1 MLDGRRTSVPRPRCP
16 KMVHVACAYDH
27 SLPSLLLRRFIV
39 QTHSST
45 IIAGSPADTEADP
58 IIELHNVHFSYAGA
72 DEEALRGVTLSV
84 AAGEH
89 LCVLGSNGSGKSTL
103 AQLINALLAP
113 TGGSARVCGIDAAA
127 QPERTLELRRQVAM
141 VFQHPDDQMVTSVV
155 ADDVAF
161 GPENLG
167 VPQPQIAARVEEA
180 LAAVDMLDY
189 AQADPAD
196 LSGGQRQRIAI
207 AGALAMHP
215 RVLVLD
221 EPAAMLDVA
230 GRRAIQRIT
239 RDLNERGITIVHI
252 THFMDDALIAGR
264 VVVMDRGRIALE
276 GTPEEVFAQ
285 RDAIHS
291 LGLESPF
298 TLQLAHRLEAVLPE
312 LPAASDA
319 EELTRAIA
327 HAATANTST
336 RSGAPRPTMPARSEA
351 HRTAAPARSGGNSS
365 FGSDFS
371 PENSHFTPK
380 REQKA
385 QTVTPR
391 AAQTAAIEFR
401 DVTFSYADE
410 QNARKRLGL
419 LARLRKRRCRRA
431 TPHDPCGPLALDSV
445 SFTVPAGSL
454 TALIG
459 HTGSGKS
466 TTVELACALKV
477 PNTGAVR
484 VNGIDTADLSRR
496 SELRSQVGY
505 VAQLPERQ
513 LFAQTVFDDV
523 AFGPRNLALS
533 DAEVS
538 DRVNEALALVGL
550 AATPELLGRSPFALS
565 GGQQRAVAI
574 AGVLAMRTPILVLDE
589 PMAGLDPA
597 GQRRMRKLI
606 AQLKHDG
613 RTILVVTHSM
623 DDVAELADHVV
634 ALEHGHLA
642 AVGTPRQVFAQAAKH
657 VPGVPAALAFSQR
670 LEEHGV
676 TLGSNPLTLDELVDC
691 LAKHLGGA
699 FPEEVRH
706 GRPH

>member
-1 MLDGRRTSVPRPRCP
+1 M
-16 KMVHVACAYDH
+16 
-27 SLPSLLLRRFIV
+27 LRRFIV
-39 QTHSST
+39 QTHPST
-45 IIAGSPADTEADP
+45 TIAGSTADTEADP

-72 DEEALRGVTLSV
+72 GEEALRGVTLSV

-113 TGGSARVCGIDAAA
+113 TDGSARVCGIDAAA
-127 QPERTLELRRQVAM
+127 QPERALELRRQVAM

-230 GRRAIQRIT
+230 GRRAIQCIARG
-239 RDLNERGITIVHI
+239 LNEQGITIVHI
-252 THFMDDALIAGR
+252 THFMDDALVAGR

-285 RDAIHS
+285 RDVIRS
-291 LGLESPF
+291 LGLEPPF

-319 EELTRAIA
+319 EELARAIA
-327 HAATANTST
+327 HAAAANTST
-336 RSGAPRPTMPARSEA
+336 RSGS
-351 HRTAAPARSGGNSS
+351 HRTAAPAPSGGNCS

-371 PENSHFTPK
+371 PEKSHFTPE
-380 REQKA
+380 REREG
-385 QTVTPR
+385 QTAVHN

-401 DVTFSYADE
+401 DVTFSYAEE
-410 QNARKRLGL
+410 QNARKRLGP
-419 LARLRKRRCRRA
+419 LARLRKRRDRHA

-477 PNTGAVR
+477 PNAGTVR
-484 VNGIDTADLSRR
+484 VNDIDTTDLSRR

-513 LFAQTVFDDV
+513 LFAQTVFDDI

-538 DRVNEALALVGL
+538 DRVNEALARVGL

-606 AQLKHDG
+606 ARLKREG
-613 RTILVVTHSM
+613 RTILVVTHNM
-623 DDVAELADHVV
+623 DDVAELADHVI

-642 AVGTPRQVFAQAAKH
+642 AAGAPWQVFAQAARH
-657 VPGVPAALAFSQR
+657 VPGMPAALAFSQR
-670 LEEHGV
+670 LEE
-676 TLGSNPLTLDELVDC
+676 LGMPLDGNPLTLDELVDY
-691 LAKHLGGA
+691 LVKHLGSA
-699 FPEEVRH
+699 FPEEVCH
-706 GRPH
+706 GRSH

>member
-1 MLDGRRTSVPRPRCP
+1 M
-16 KMVHVACAYDH
+16 
-27 SLPSLLLRRFIV
+27 
-39 QTHSST
+39 QNHSST
-45 IIAGSPADTEADP
+45 TAAGSIADP
-58 IIELHNVHFSYAGA
+58 IIELHDVHFSYAGA
-72 DEEALRGVTLSV
+72 DEEALRGVTLCV

-89 LCVLGSNGSGKSTL
+89 LCILGSNGSGKSTL

-113 TGGSARVCGIDAAA
+113 TDGSARVCGIDAAA
-127 QPERTLELRRQVAM
+127 QPERALELRRQVAM

-167 VPQPQIAARVEEA
+167 VPQPQIAARVDDA
-180 LAAVDMLDY
+180 LAAVSMLDH

-230 GRRAIQRIT
+230 GRRAIQCIARG
-239 RDLNERGITIVHI
+239 LNERGITIVHI
-252 THFMDDALIAGR
+252 THFMDDALVAGR

-285 RDAIHS
+285 RDVIHS
-291 LGLESPF
+291 LGLELPF

-312 LPAASDA
+312 LPAVGDA
-319 EELTRAIA
+319 EELARAIVR
-327 HAATANTST
+327 AAAVNTTT
-336 RSGAPRPTMPARSEA
+336 RSSSL
-351 HRTAAPARSGGNSS
+351 RTAVPAPSGGNCT

-371 PENSHFTPK
+371 PEKSHFTPE
-380 REQKA
+380 REQEA
-385 QTVTPR
+385 QAATPS

-410 QNARKRLGL
+410 QNARKRLGF
-419 LARLRKRRCRRA
+419 LARLRKRRGRHA

-477 PNTGAVR
+477 PNVGAVR

-574 AGVLAMRTPILVLDE
+574 AGVLAMRNPILVLDE

-699 FPEEVRH
+699 FSEEVRH

>member
-1 MLDGRRTSVPRPRCP
+1 M
-16 KMVHVACAYDH
+16 
-27 SLPSLLLRRFIV
+27 
-39 QTHSST
+39 QTHPST
-45 IIAGSPADTEADP
+45 TIAGSTADTEADP

-72 DEEALRGVTLSV
+72 GEEALRGVTLSV
-84 AAGEH
+84 AQGEH

-113 TGGSARVCGIDAAA
+113 TNGLARVCGIDAAA

-167 VPQPQIAARVEEA
+167 VPQPQIAVRVEEA

-207 AGALAMHP
+207 AGALAIHP

-252 THFMDDALIAGR
+252 THFMDDALVAGR

-291 LGLESPF
+291 LGLEPPF
-298 TLQLAHRLEAVLPE
+298 TLQLAHRLKAVLPE
-312 LPAASDA
+312 LPAVGDA
-319 EELTRAIA
+319 EELARAIA
-327 HAATANTST
+327 CAAAAGTSARSGALRATANT
-336 RSGAPRPTMPARSEA
+336 
-351 HRTAAPARSGGNSS
+351 PARSGDIHA
-365 FGSDFS
+365 FGSDRS
-371 PENSHFTPK
+371 PENKHLPPK
-380 REQKA
+380 REQKGQTAA
-385 QTVTPR
+385 QN

-401 DVTFSYADE
+401 DVTFSYAEE
-410 QNARKRLGL
+410 QNARKRLGP
-419 LARLRKRRCRRA
+419 LARLRKRRGRHA

-477 PNTGAVR
+477 PNMGTVR

-538 DRVNEALALVGL
+538 DRVNEALARVGL
-550 AATPELLGRSPFALS
+550 AATPELLGRPPFALS

-613 RTILVVTHSM
+613 RTILVVTHNM

-670 LEEHGV
+670 LEKHGV
-676 TLGSNPLTLDELVDC
+676 MLDGNPLTLDELADC
-691 LAKHLGGA
+691 LVKHLGGA

>member
-1 MLDGRRTSVPRPRCP
+1 M
-16 KMVHVACAYDH
+16 
-27 SLPSLLLRRFIV
+27 
-39 QTHSST
+39 QTHPST
-45 IIAGSPADTEADP
+45 TIAGSTADTEAGP

-72 DEEALRGVTLSV
+72 GEEALHGVTLSV

-113 TGGSARVCGIDAAA
+113 TDGLARVCGIDAAA
-127 QPERTLELRRQVAM
+127 QPERTLELCRQVAM

-167 VPQPQIAARVEEA
+167 VPQPQIAVRVEEA

-207 AGALAMHP
+207 AGALAIHP

-252 THFMDDALIAGR
+252 THFMDDALVAGR

-285 RDAIHS
+285 RDVIRS
-291 LGLESPF
+291 LGLEPPF

-319 EELTRAIA
+319 EELARAIVR
-327 HAATANTST
+327 AAAVNTSA
-336 RSGAPRPTMPARSEA
+336 RSGAPRPTMPAHSDA
-351 HRTAAPARSGGNSS
+351 HRTAAPAPSGGNCT

-371 PENSHFTPK
+371 PEKSHFTPE
-380 REQKA
+380 REREG
-385 QTVTPR
+385 QTAVHN

-401 DVTFSYADE
+401 DVTFSYAEE

-419 LARLRKRRCRRA
+419 LARLRRRRGHHA
-431 TPHDPCGPLALDSV
+431 PPHVPCGPLALDNV
-445 SFTVPAGSL
+445 SFTIPAGSL

-477 PNTGAVR
+477 PNAGTVR
-484 VNGIDTADLSRR
+484 VNDIDTTDLSRR

-513 LFAQTVFDDV
+513 LFAQTVFDDI

-533 DAEVS
+533 DAEVF
-538 DRVNEALALVGL
+538 DRVNEALARVGL

-606 AQLKHDG
+606 ARLKREG
-613 RTILVVTHSM
+613 RTILVVTHNM
-623 DDVAELADHVV
+623 DDVAELADHVI

-642 AVGTPRQVFAQAAKH
+642 AAGAPRQVFAQAARH
-657 VPGVPAALAFSQR
+657 VPGMPAALAFSQR
-670 LEEHGV
+670 LEE
-676 TLGSNPLTLDELVDC
+676 LGMPLDGNPLTLDELVDC
-691 LAKHLGGA
+691 LIERLGRA
-699 FPEEVRH
+699 FPEEVCH
-706 GRPH
+706 GRSY

>member
-1 MLDGRRTSVPRPRCP
+1 MA
-16 KMVHVACAYDH
+16 HVAYAYDH
-27 SLPSLLLRRFIV
+27 SLPFLLLRRFIV

-45 IIAGSPADTEADP
+45 TIAGSPTDTEADP

-72 DEEALRGVTLSV
+72 GEEALRGVTLSV

-113 TGGSARVCGIDAAA
+113 TDGSARVCGIDAAA
-127 QPERTLELRRQVAM
+127 QPERALELRRQVAM

-167 VPQPQIAARVEEA
+167 VPQPQIAVRVEEA

-239 RDLNERGITIVHI
+239 RDLNEQGITIVHI
-252 THFMDDALIAGR
+252 THFMDDALVAGR

-291 LGLESPF
+291 LGLEPPF

-319 EELTRAIA
+319 EELARAIVR
-327 HAATANTST
+327 AAAANTST
-336 RSGAPRPTMPARSEA
+336 RSGS
-351 HRTAAPARSGGNSS
+351 HRTAAPAPSGGNCS

-371 PENSHFTPK
+371 PEKSHFTPE
-380 REQKA
+380 REREG
-385 QTVTPR
+385 QTAVHN

-401 DVTFSYADE
+401 DVTFSYAEE
-410 QNARKRLGL
+410 QNARKRLGP
-419 LARLRKRRCRRA
+419 LARLRKRRGRHA
-431 TPHDPCGPLALDSV
+431 TPHDPCGPHALDSV

-477 PNTGAVR
+477 PNAGAVR

-513 LFAQTVFDDV
+513 LFAQTIFDDV

-538 DRVNEALALVGL
+538 DRVNEALARVGL

-613 RTILVVTHSM
+613 RTILVVTHNM

-670 LEEHGV
+670 LEKHGV
-676 TLGSNPLTLDELVDC
+676 MLDGNPLTLDELADC
-691 LAKHLGGA
+691 LVKHLGGA

-706 GRPH
+706 GRSY

>member
-1 MLDGRRTSVPRPRCP
+1 M
-16 KMVHVACAYDH
+16 
-27 SLPSLLLRRFIV
+27 
-39 QTHSST
+39 QNHSST
-45 IIAGSPADTEADP
+45 TAAGSIADP
-58 IIELHNVHFSYAGA
+58 IIELHDVHFSYAGA
-72 DEEALRGVTLSV
+72 DEEALRGATLSV

-89 LCVLGSNGSGKSTL
+89 LCILGSNGSGKSTL

-113 TGGSARVCGIDAAA
+113 TDGSARVCGIDAAA
-127 QPERTLELRRQVAM
+127 QPERALELRRQVAM

-167 VPQPQIAARVEEA
+167 VPQPQIAARVDDA
-180 LAAVDMLDY
+180 LAAVSMLDH

-230 GRRAIQRIT
+230 GRRAIQCIARG
-239 RDLNERGITIVHI
+239 LNEQGITIVHI
-252 THFMDDALIAGR
+252 THFMDDALVAGR
-264 VVVMDRGRIALE
+264 VAVMDKGRIALE

-285 RDAIHS
+285 RDVIHS
-291 LGLESPF
+291 LGLELPF

-312 LPAASDA
+312 LPAVGDA
-319 EELTRAIA
+319 EELARAIA
-327 HAATANTST
+327 CAAAAGTPARSGALRATANT
-336 RSGAPRPTMPARSEA
+336 
-351 HRTAAPARSGGNSS
+351 PARSGDIHA
-365 FGSDFS
+365 FGSDRS
-371 PENSHFTPK
+371 PENKHLSPE
-380 REQKA
+380 REQKGQTAA
-385 QTVTPR
+385 QNS
-391 AAQTAAIEFR
+391 AQTAAIEFR
-401 DVTFSYADE
+401 DVTFSYAEE

-419 LARLRKRRCRRA
+419 LARLRKRRGHHA
-431 TPHDPCGPLALDSV
+431 PPHVLCGPLALDSV
-445 SFTVPAGSL
+445 SFTIPAGSL

-477 PNTGAVR
+477 PNAGTVR
-484 VNGIDTADLSRR
+484 VNDIDTTDLSRR

-513 LFAQTVFDDV
+513 LFAQTVFDDI

-538 DRVNEALALVGL
+538 DRVNEALARVGL
-550 AATPELLGRSPFALS
+550 AATPELLGRSPFAVS

-606 AQLKHDG
+606 ARLKREG
-613 RTILVVTHSM
+613 RTILVVTHNM
-623 DDVAELADHVV
+623 DDVAELADHVI

-642 AVGTPRQVFAQAAKH
+642 AAGAPRQVFAQAARH
-657 VPGVPAALAFSQR
+657 VPGMPAALAFSQR
-670 LEEHGV
+670 LEE
-676 TLGSNPLTLDELVDC
+676 LGMPLDSNPLTLDELVDC
-691 LAKHLGGA
+691 LIERLGRA
-699 FPEEVRH
+699 FPEEVCH
-706 GRPH
+706 GRSH

>member
-1 MLDGRRTSVPRPRCP
+1 M
-16 KMVHVACAYDH
+16 
-27 SLPSLLLRRFIV
+27 

-45 IIAGSPADTEADP
+45 TIAGSPADTEADP

-72 DEEALRGVTLSV
+72 GEEALRGVTLSV

-89 LCVLGSNGSGKSTL
+89 LCILGSNGSGKSTL

-113 TGGSARVCGIDAAA
+113 TDGSARVCGIDTAA

-167 VPQPQIAARVEEA
+167 VPQPRIAARVEEA

-189 AQADPAD
+189 AQVDPAD

-221 EPAAMLDVA
+221 EPGAMLDVA

-252 THFMDDALIAGR
+252 THYMDDALIAGR

-291 LGLESPF
+291 LGLEPPF

-319 EELTRAIA
+319 EELARAIA

-336 RSGAPRPTMPARSEA
+336 RSGAPRPTML
-351 HRTAAPARSGGNSS
+351 ARSGGNCT
-365 FGSDFS
+365 FGSDFP
-371 PENSHFTPK
+371 PENSHFTPE
-380 REQKA
+380 REQEA
-385 QTVTPR
+385 QAATPS
-391 AAQTAAIEFR
+391 ATQTAAIEFR

-410 QNARKRLGL
+410 QNARKRPGF
-419 LARLRKRRCRRA
+419 LARLRKRRGRRA

-477 PNTGAVR
+477 PNVGTVR

-597 GQRRMRKLI
+597 GQRRMRTLI

-642 AVGTPRQVFAQAAKH
+642 AVGAPRQVFAQAAKH
-657 VPGVPAALAFSQR
+657 VPGVPAALTFSQR
-670 LEEHGV
+670 LEEHGMK
-676 TLGSNPLTLDELVDC
+676 LDGNPLTLDELADC
-691 LAKHLGGA
+691 LVKHLGSA
-699 FPEEVRH
+699 FSEEVRH

>member
-1 MLDGRRTSVPRPRCP
+1 M
-16 KMVHVACAYDH
+16 
-27 SLPSLLLRRFIV
+27 LRRFIV
-39 QTHSST
+39 QTHPST
-45 IIAGSPADTEADP
+45 TIAGSTADTEADP

-72 DEEALRGVTLSV
+72 GEEALRGVTLSV

-113 TGGSARVCGIDAAA
+113 TDGSARVCGIDAAA
-127 QPERTLELRRQVAM
+127 QPERALELRRQVAM

-167 VPQPQIAARVEEA
+167 VPQPQIAVRVEEA

-230 GRRAIQRIT
+230 GRRAIQCIARG
-239 RDLNERGITIVHI
+239 LNEQGTTIVHI
-252 THFMDDALIAGR
+252 THFMDDALVAGR

-285 RDAIHS
+285 RDVIRS
-291 LGLESPF
+291 LGLEPPF

-319 EELTRAIA
+319 EELARAIA
-327 HAATANTST
+327 HAAAANTST
-336 RSGAPRPTMPARSEA
+336 RSGS
-351 HRTAAPARSGGNSS
+351 HRTTAPAPSGGNCS

-371 PENSHFTPK
+371 PEKSHFTPE
-380 REQKA
+380 REREG
-385 QTVTPR
+385 QTAVHN

-401 DVTFSYADE
+401 DVTFSYAEE
-410 QNARKRLGL
+410 QNARKRLGP
-419 LARLRKRRCRRA
+419 LARLRKRRDRHA
-431 TPHDPCGPLALDSV
+431 TPHDPCGPLALDNV

-477 PNTGAVR
+477 PNAGTVR
-484 VNGIDTADLSRR
+484 VNDIDTTDLSRR

-513 LFAQTVFDDV
+513 LFAQTVFDDI

-538 DRVNEALALVGL
+538 DRVNEALARVGL

-606 AQLKHDG
+606 ARLKHDG
-613 RTILVVTHSM
+613 RTILVVTHNM
-623 DDVAELADHVV
+623 DDVAELADHVI

-676 TLGSNPLTLDELVDC
+676 TLGSNPLTLDELADC
-691 LAKHLGGA
+691 LVKHLGSA
-699 FPEEVRH
+699 FSEEVRH

>member
-1 MLDGRRTSVPRPRCP
+1 
-16 KMVHVACAYDH
+16 MVHVACAYDH

-45 IIAGSPADTEADP
+45 TIAGSPADTEADP

-72 DEEALRGVTLSV
+72 GEEALRGVTLSV

-113 TGGSARVCGIDAAA
+113 TDGSARVCGIDAAA

-167 VPQPQIAARVEEA
+167 VPQPRIAARVEEA

-252 THFMDDALIAGR
+252 THYMDDALIAGR

-291 LGLESPF
+291 LGLEPPF

-319 EELTRAIA
+319 EELARTIA

-336 RSGAPRPTMPARSEA
+336 RSGAPRPTMLARSGA
-351 HRTAAPARSGGNSS
+351 HRTTAPTRSGGNSS
-365 FGSDFS
+365 FGSDF
-371 PENSHFTPK
+371 PPDNSHFTPK
-380 REQKA
+380 REREA
-385 QTVTPR
+385 QTVTQK

-419 LARLRKRRCRRA
+419 LAHLRKRRGRHA
-431 TPHDPCGPLALDSV
+431 TPHDPCGALALDSV

-477 PNTGAVR
+477 PNVGTVR

-550 AATPELLGRSPFALS
+550 AAMPELLGRSPFALS

-597 GQRRMRKLI
+597 GQRRMRALI

-670 LEEHGV
+670 LEEHGMK
-676 TLGSNPLTLDELVDC
+676 LDGDPLTLDELADC
-691 LAKHLGGA
+691 LVKHLGGA

>member
-1 MLDGRRTSVPRPRCP
+1 M
-16 KMVHVACAYDH
+16 
-27 SLPSLLLRRFIV
+27 

-45 IIAGSPADTEADP
+45 TIAGSPADTEADP

-72 DEEALRGVTLSV
+72 GEEALRAITLSV

-89 LCVLGSNGSGKSTL
+89 LCILGSNGSGKSTL

-113 TGGSARVCGIDAAA
+113 TDGSARVCGIDAAA
-127 QPERTLELRRQVAM
+127 QPGRTLELRRQVAM

-167 VPQPQIAARVEEA
+167 VPQPRIAARVEEA

-189 AQADPAD
+189 AQANPAD

-215 RVLVLD
+215 RILVLD

-285 RDAIHS
+285 RDAIRS
-291 LGLESPF
+291 LGLEPPF

-319 EELTRAIA
+319 EELARAIA

-336 RSGAPRPTMPARSEA
+336 RSGAPRPTML
-351 HRTAAPARSGGNSS
+351 ARSGA
-365 FGSDFS
+365 
-371 PENSHFTPK
+371 H
-380 REQKA
+380 R
-385 QTVTPR
+385 
-391 AAQTAAIEFR
+391 TAAIEFR

-410 QNARKRLGL
+410 QNARKRPGF
-419 LARLRKRRCRRA
+419 LARLRKRRGRRA

-477 PNTGAVR
+477 PNVGTVR

-574 AGVLAMRTPILVLDE
+574 AGVLAMRTSILVLDE

-597 GQRRMRKLI
+597 GQRRMRTLI

-657 VPGVPAALAFSQR
+657 VPGVPAALTFSQR
-670 LEEHGV
+670 LEEHGMK
-676 TLGSNPLTLDELVDC
+676 LNGNPLTLDELADC

>member
-1 MLDGRRTSVPRPRCP
+1 M
-16 KMVHVACAYDH
+16 
-27 SLPSLLLRRFIV
+27 

-45 IIAGSPADTEADP
+45 IIAGSTADPEADP

-72 DEEALRGVTLSV
+72 DEEALRAVTLSV

-113 TGGSARVCGIDAAA
+113 TDGSARVCGIDAAA

-167 VPQPQIAARVEEA
+167 VPQPRIAARVEEA
-180 LAAVDMLDY
+180 LAAVDMLDC

-252 THFMDDALIAGR
+252 THFMDDALVAGR

-285 RDAIHS
+285 RDVIRS
-291 LGLESPF
+291 LGLEPPF

-319 EELTRAIA
+319 EELARAIA

-336 RSGAPRPTMPARSEA
+336 RSGAPRPTMPARS
-351 HRTAAPARSGGNSS
+351 GGNCT
-365 FGSDFS
+365 FDPDFS
-371 PENSHFTPK
+371 PENALFTHE
-380 REQKA
+380 REQEA
-385 QTVTPR
+385 QTATPS

-410 QNARKRLGL
+410 QNARKRPGF
-419 LARLRKRRCRRA
+419 LAHLRKRRGRRA
-431 TPHDPCGPLALDSV
+431 TLHDPCGPLALDSV

-477 PNTGAVR
+477 PNVGAVR
-484 VNGIDTADLSRR
+484 VNGIDTANLSRR

-597 GQRRMRKLI
+597 GQRRMRTLI

-657 VPGVPAALAFSQR
+657 VPGVPAALTFSQR
-670 LEEHGV
+670 IEEHGMK
-676 TLGSNPLTLDELVDC
+676 LGSNPLTLDELVDC
-691 LAKHLGGA
+691 LVKHLGSA
-699 FPEEVRH
+699 FSEEVHH

>member
-1 MLDGRRTSVPRPRCP
+1 M
-16 KMVHVACAYDH
+16 
-27 SLPSLLLRRFIV
+27 
-39 QTHSST
+39 QTHPST
-45 IIAGSPADTEADP
+45 TIAGSTADTEADP

-72 DEEALRGVTLSV
+72 GEEALRGVTLSV

-113 TGGSARVCGIDAAA
+113 TDGSARVCGIDAAA
-127 QPERTLELRRQVAM
+127 QPERALELRRQVAM

-230 GRRAIQRIT
+230 GRRAIQCIARG
-239 RDLNERGITIVHI
+239 LNEQGITIVHI
-252 THFMDDALIAGR
+252 THFMDDALVAGR

-285 RDAIHS
+285 RDVIRS
-291 LGLESPF
+291 LGLEPPF

-319 EELTRAIA
+319 EELARAIA
-327 HAATANTST
+327 HAAAANTST
-336 RSGAPRPTMPARSEA
+336 RSGS
-351 HRTAAPARSGGNSS
+351 HRTAAPAPSGGNCS

-371 PENSHFTPK
+371 PEKSHFTPE
-380 REQKA
+380 REREG
-385 QTVTPR
+385 QTAVHN

-401 DVTFSYADE
+401 DVTFSYAEE
-410 QNARKRLGL
+410 QNARKRLGP
-419 LARLRKRRCRRA
+419 LARLRKRRDRHA

-477 PNTGAVR
+477 PNAGTVR
-484 VNGIDTADLSRR
+484 VNDIDTTDLSRR

-513 LFAQTVFDDV
+513 LFAQTVFDDI

-538 DRVNEALALVGL
+538 DRVNEALARVGL

-606 AQLKHDG
+606 ARLKREG
-613 RTILVVTHSM
+613 RTILVVTHNM
-623 DDVAELADHVV
+623 DDVAELADHVI

-642 AVGTPRQVFAQAAKH
+642 AAGAPWQVFAQAARH
-657 VPGVPAALAFSQR
+657 VPGMPAALAFSQR
-670 LEEHGV
+670 LEE
-676 TLGSNPLTLDELVDC
+676 LGMPLDGNPLTLDELVDY
-691 LAKHLGGA
+691 LVKHLGSA
-699 FPEEVRH
+699 FPEEVCH
-706 GRPH
+706 GRSH

>member
-1 MLDGRRTSVPRPRCP
+1 M
-16 KMVHVACAYDH
+16 
-27 SLPSLLLRRFIV
+27 
-39 QTHSST
+39 QNHSST
-45 IIAGSPADTEADP
+45 TAAGSIADP
-58 IIELHNVHFSYAGA
+58 IIELHDVHFSYAGA

-89 LCVLGSNGSGKSTL
+89 LCILGSNGSGKSTL

-113 TGGSARVCGIDAAA
+113 TDGSARVCGIDAAA
-127 QPERTLELRRQVAM
+127 QPERALELRRQVAM

-167 VPQPQIAARVEEA
+167 VPQPQIAARVDDA
-180 LAAVDMLDY
+180 LAAVSMLDH

-230 GRRAIQRIT
+230 GRRAIQCIARG
-239 RDLNERGITIVHI
+239 LNERGITIVHI
-252 THFMDDALIAGR
+252 THFMDDALVAGR

-285 RDAIHS
+285 RDVIHS
-291 LGLESPF
+291 LGLELPF

-312 LPAASDA
+312 LPAVGDA
-319 EELTRAIA
+319 EELARAIVR
-327 HAATANTST
+327 AAAVNTSA
-336 RSGAPRPTMPARSEA
+336 RSGAPRPTMPAHSDA
-351 HRTAAPARSGGNSS
+351 HRTAAPAPSGGNCS

-371 PENSHFTPK
+371 PEKSHFTPE
-380 REQKA
+380 REREG
-385 QTVTPR
+385 QTAVHN

-401 DVTFSYADE
+401 DVTFSYAEE
-410 QNARKRLGL
+410 QNARKRLGP
-419 LARLRKRRCRRA
+419 LARLRKRRDRHA

-445 SFTVPAGSL
+445 SFTIPAGSL

-477 PNTGAVR
+477 PNAGTVR
-484 VNGIDTADLSRR
+484 VNDIDTTDLSRR

-513 LFAQTVFDDV
+513 LFAQTVFDDI

-538 DRVNEALALVGL
+538 DRVHEALARVGL

-606 AQLKHDG
+606 ARLKREG
-613 RTILVVTHSM
+613 RTILVVTHNM
-623 DDVAELADHVV
+623 DDVAELADHVI

-642 AVGTPRQVFAQAAKH
+642 AAGAPWQVFAQAARH
-657 VPGVPAALAFSQR
+657 VPGMPAALAFSQR
-670 LEEHGV
+670 LEE
-676 TLGSNPLTLDELVDC
+676 LGMPLDGNPLTLDELVDY
-691 LAKHLGGA
+691 LVKHLGSA
-699 FPEEVRH
+699 FPEEVRY
-706 GRPH
+706 GRSY

>member
-1 MLDGRRTSVPRPRCP
+1 M
-16 KMVHVACAYDH
+16 
-27 SLPSLLLRRFIV
+27 
-39 QTHSST
+39 QNHSST
-45 IIAGSPADTEADP
+45 TAAGTFADP
-58 IIELHNVHFSYAGA
+58 IIELHDVHFSYAGA
-72 DEEALRGVTLSV
+72 DEEALRGVTLRV
-84 AAGEH
+84 AQGEH

-113 TGGSARVCGIDAAA
+113 TNGLARVCGIDAAA

-167 VPQPQIAARVEEA
+167 VPQPQIAVRVEEA

-252 THFMDDALIAGR
+252 THFMDDALVAGR

-291 LGLESPF
+291 LRLEPPF
-298 TLQLAHRLEAVLPE
+298 TLQLAHQLKAVLPE

-319 EELTRAIA
+319 EELARAIA
-327 HAATANTST
+327 HAAAAGAAARSGALRATANT
-336 RSGAPRPTMPARSEA
+336 
-351 HRTAAPARSGGNSS
+351 PARSGDIHA
-365 FGSDFS
+365 FGSDRS
-371 PENSHFTPK
+371 LENKHLPPE
-380 REQKA
+380 REQKG
-385 QTVTPR
+385 QT
-391 AAQTAAIEFR
+391 AAQNSAHTAAIEFR
-401 DVTFSYADE
+401 DVTFSYAEE

-419 LARLRKRRCRRA
+419 LARLRRRRGHHA
-431 TPHDPCGPLALDSV
+431 PPHVSCGPLALDNV
-445 SFTVPAGSL
+445 SFTIPAGSL

-477 PNTGAVR
+477 PNAGTVR
-484 VNGIDTADLSRR
+484 VNDIDTADLSRR

-513 LFAQTVFDDV
+513 LFAQTVFDDI

-538 DRVNEALALVGL
+538 DRVNEALARVGL

-606 AQLKHDG
+606 ARLKREG
-613 RTILVVTHSM
+613 RTILVVTHNM
-623 DDVAELADHVV
+623 DDVAELADHVI

-642 AVGTPRQVFAQAAKH
+642 AAGAPRQVFAQAARH
-657 VPGVPAALAFSQR
+657 VPGTPAALAFSQR
-670 LEEHGV
+670 LEE
-676 TLGSNPLTLDELVDC
+676 LGMPLDGNPLTLDELADC
-691 LAKHLGGA
+691 LVKRLGRA
-699 FPEEVRH
+699 FPEEVCR
-706 GRPH
+706 GRSH

>member
-1 MLDGRRTSVPRPRCP
+1 M
-16 KMVHVACAYDH
+16 
-27 SLPSLLLRRFIV
+27 

-45 IIAGSPADTEADP
+45 TIAESPADAEADP

-84 AAGEH
+84 TAGEH

-113 TGGSARVCGIDAAA
+113 TDGSARVCGIDTAA

-167 VPQPQIAARVEEA
+167 VPQPRIAARVEEA

-230 GRRAIQRIT
+230 GRRAIQRIA

-264 VVVMDRGRIALE
+264 VVVMDRGHIALE

-291 LGLESPF
+291 LGLEPPF

-319 EELTRAIA
+319 EELARAIA

-336 RSGAPRPTMPARSEA
+336 RSGAPRPTMPARS
-351 HRTAAPARSGGNSS
+351 GGNCT
-365 FGSDFS
+365 FDPDFS
-371 PENSHFTPK
+371 PENALFTPE
-380 REQKA
+380 REREW
-385 QTVTPR
+385 QTLAHN

-410 QNARKRLGL
+410 QNARKRPGL
-419 LARLRKRRCRRA
+419 LARLRKRRGRRS

-477 PNTGAVR
+477 PNVGAVR

-550 AATPELLGRSPFALS
+550 AATPELLGRSPLALS

-574 AGVLAMRTPILVLDE
+574 AGVLAMCTPILVLDE

-597 GQRRMRKLI
+597 GQRRMRTLI